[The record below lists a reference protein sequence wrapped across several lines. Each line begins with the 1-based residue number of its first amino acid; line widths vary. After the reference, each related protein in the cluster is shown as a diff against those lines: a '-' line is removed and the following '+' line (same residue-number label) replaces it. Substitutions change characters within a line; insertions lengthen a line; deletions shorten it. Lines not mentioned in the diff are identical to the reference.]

1 MFLDVPMCSYMFLYV
16 PICSYM
22 FLDVPY
28 GAMLPP
34 SLMVFLNQYTMSC
47 DVSKIHT
54 FVGSKYTF
62 MKACMCKDSLS
73 HGLNSHIFKNSNIH
87 QRNLKD
93 NLSAFSLPH
102 LVSNIWINMK
112 LVLAPH
118 VPVSLFSCFCPLRET
133 FGCMELHVVGA
144 LLTWGSVSFQSKT
157 PQSWVSHSHRI

>member
-1 MFLDVPMCSYMFLYV
+1 MFLNVPR
-16 PICSYM
+16 CSYM

-28 GAMLPP
+28 GAVLPP

-112 LVLAPH
+112 LVLAH
-118 VPVSLFSCFCPLRET
+118 MSLFLCLAVCPFRET
-133 FGCMELHVVGA
+133 FDCMELHVVELCSHGA
-144 LLTWGSVSFQSKT
+144 LSRSSLKLHRAGSAILIEYKL
-157 PQSWVSHSHRI
+157 

>member
-1 MFLDVPMCSYMFLYV
+1 
-16 PICSYM
+16 M

-28 GAMLPP
+28 GAVLPP
-34 SLMVFLNQYTMSC
+34 SLMVFLNQYSMSC

-73 HGLNSHIFKNSNIH
+73 HGLNSHIFKYSSEKFER
-87 QRNLKD
+87 Q
-93 NLSAFSLPH
+93 F
-102 LVSNIWINMK
+102 VSIFHASPCKQYLNQYETC
-112 LVLAPH
+112 LAPH

-133 FGCMELHVVGA
+133 FDCMELHVVGA

-157 PQSWVSHSHRI
+157 P

>member
-1 MFLDVPMCSYMFLYV
+1 MFLDV

-28 GAMLPP
+28 GAVLPP

-73 HGLNSHIFKNSNIH
+73 WVEFTHIQKFKYSSEKFERQSVSIFPAPPCKQYLN
-87 QRNLKD
+87 QYETCLG
-93 NLSAFSLPH
+93 PH
-102 LVSNIWINMK
+102 M
-112 LVLAPH
+112 
-118 VPVSLFSCFCPLRET
+118 SLFLCLAVFVLWEKPLIAWNCTWWEFCS
-133 FGCMELHVVGA
+133 HGA
-144 LLTWGSVSFQSKT
+144 LSRSSLKLPFHRAGSAILIEYKL
-157 PQSWVSHSHRI
+157 